1 MTSDDEVLS
10 KVTKYGKLI
19 KRKEKISHALR
30 KLSNVEMTLDIL
42 SATNIGRCVNKLCD
56 DPVHGREAFRI
67 IEKWKEI
74 ARRGGAR
81 GGEDDRVA
89 EGGNLQACEQLSST
103 RDGLSRGVRV
113 KPMCYDEVKYETY
126 ERDTYNSSDADAH
139 VNKGDQVVRRRSYHG
154 ENKTGA
160 CESSDTDSEGYR
172 RRRDNKDY
180 QSRHRNEN
188 SRRNHEDYYRNSD
201 EHKYDRK
208 QKNREVDSHYSENSR
223 RNHED
228 RCRHRDR
235 DKYDREQKNREA
247 GSRRGEDSRRS
258 YEDHYRHRDKNK
270 YDRKEKSRD
279 ADPHRREDSRSSY
292 EDHYRHHGKDKYDQ
306 KQETIEA
313 DSSAESRNGYDS
325 SSGLEWDEQADDD
338 HPDKEL
344 ESASEEYGLE
354 PALDKVERE
363 HLDSYMD
370 ERNDSASVERQSS
383 SRIGNKRRR
392 SPENEVHLSP
402 DAKSRSKTTFL
413 STPCS
418 NSPTKPVDSSLLPSS
433 TSKKVVP
440 DFDSMLL
447 SGDSSPT
454 KSRKPREAHWK
465 WAEPPTLNNYQP
477 FPQSARAT
485 KELTHTP
492 AADNFDF
499 EHMFK
504 PRNERGKVFAGRRRI
519 VSKEVTPLFNLC
531 LRVLMNNTR
540 VLFYAEFINFDVVK
554 PILEKCTPDELAHIE
569 RKHRYLE
576 EDTGELWKR
585 FVSKKYPG
593 EELRYHNLWKELYY
607 FLEKEKEEKLKQVT
621 LRIGKMHNSDSMK
634 RNRTA
639 ILADATAPTFVKRRQ
654 IRHGTTNVP
663 TTLPSALELSSARR
677 KIFET
682 GGTVANF
689 VFLLGSKDALAA
701 LPAVMVK
708 PNSASVCKT
717 ENKKAPSKKGALM
730 IKTMRMLK
738 IKRK

>member
-1 MTSDDEVLS
+1 MTADDEVLS

-42 SATNIGRCVNKLCD
+42 SATNIGRCVNKLCH

-74 ARRGGAR
+74 ARQGGAR
-81 GGEDDRVA
+81 GSEDDGVS
-89 EGGNLQACEQLSST
+89 EGGDLQSSEQLSST
-103 RDGLSRGVRV
+103 RDVLSRGVRV

-126 ERDTYNSSDADAH
+126 ERDTYSSSDADAR
-139 VNKGDQVVRRRSYHG
+139 VNKRDQVVRQSYHG
-154 ENKTGA
+154 ENKKGA
-160 CESSDTDSEGYR
+160 CDSSDTDSDGYR
-172 RRRDNKDY
+172 RRRDDKDCL
-180 QSRHRNEN
+180 SRHRNEN
-188 SRRNHEDYYRNSD
+188 SRRNHEDNYRHSD

-208 QKNREVDSHYSENSR
+208 EKSREVDSHYSEDSR

-228 RCRHRDR
+228 HNRHRDR
-235 DKYDREQKNREA
+235 DKYDREQ
-247 GSRRGEDSRRS
+247 RS
-258 YEDHYRHRDKNK
+258 YEDHYR
-270 YDRKEKSRD
+270 
-279 ADPHRREDSRSSY
+279 PHD
-292 EDHYRHHGKDKYDQ
+292 KDKYDH
-306 KQETIEA
+306 KQETREA
-313 DSSAESRNGYDS
+313 DSSVESTNSYDS

-344 ESASEEYGLE
+344 ESAGEEYCLE
-354 PALDKVERE
+354 PALDKVESG
-363 HLDSYMD
+363 HTDSYKD
-370 ERNDSASVERQSS
+370 ERNGCASVKRLSP

-392 SPENEVHLSP
+392 SAKDEAQSSP

-413 STPCS
+413 SAPRP
-418 NSPTKPVDSSLLPSS
+418 NSRTKPVDSSLLPSS
-433 TSKKVVP
+433 KSKVKERCKKVVP
-440 DFDSMLL
+440 DFDAMLL

-477 FPQSARAT
+477 LSQSTLST

-492 AADNFDF
+492 AAENFDI

-519 VSKEVTPLFNLC
+519 VSKEVTSLFNLC
-531 LRVLMNNTR
+531 LRLLMNNTR

-576 EDTGELWKR
+576 EDTGELWQR

-593 EELRYHNLWKELYY
+593 EELGCHSLWKELYY
-607 FLEKEKEEKLKQVT
+607 FMEKEKEEKLKQVT
-621 LRIGKMHNSDSMK
+621 SRIGKMHNSDSMK

-654 IRHGTTNVP
+654 MRHGTTNVP

-682 GGTVANF
+682 GG
-689 VFLLGSKDALAA
+689 SKDALAA

-708 PNSASVCKT
+708 PNSRSVCKT